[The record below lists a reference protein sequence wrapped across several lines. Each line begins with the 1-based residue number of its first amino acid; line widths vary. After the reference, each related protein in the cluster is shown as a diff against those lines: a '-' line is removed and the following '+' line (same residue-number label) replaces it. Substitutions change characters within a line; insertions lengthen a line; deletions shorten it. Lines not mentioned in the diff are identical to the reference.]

1 MCQQKLYALSNRCA
15 RDLFM
20 RKNNYMLILDAA
32 FELFY
37 ANGYNN
43 TSMAD
48 IAGKLHLTKPALSYH
63 FGTKEEL
70 GQEVCLRYNQKLS
83 GSFIQAAKA
92 KDPNA
97 DPLIIQTAYLLW
109 KAGIFYC
116 EDKKAFRFFC
126 DFIHRFPEYSALQNP
141 FQEMYAL
148 FADTY
153 FPEMSAAQMDF
164 HITKNLYATIGL
176 IYRYTLGKIEC
187 TQQEYLQL
195 YFEMFFPSDMQD
207 TGPENNLFE
216 RAMRFL
222 KTNTFQ
228 VLPYYEVH

>member
-1 MCQQKLYALSNRCA
+1 
-15 RDLFM
+15 M
-20 RKNNYMLILDAA
+20 RKNNYMRILDAA
-32 FELFY
+32 FEMFY

-70 GQEVCLRYNQKLS
+70 GQEVCLRYNQKLF
-83 GSFIQAAKA
+83 GSFIQTARS
-92 KDPNA
+92 KDPDA
-97 DPLIIQTAYLLW
+97 DPLVIQIAYLLW

-126 DFIHRFPEYSALQNP
+126 DFIHKFPEYSALQKS
-141 FQEMYAL
+141 FQDMYAL
-148 FADTY
+148 FAGAY

-164 HITKNLYATIGL
+164 HVTETLYATIGL
-176 IYRYTLGKIEC
+176 IYQYTLGKMEC
-187 TQQEYLQL
+187 TQEEYLQL
-195 YFEMFFPSDMQD
+195 YFEMIFPSDMPEID
-207 TGPENNLFE
+207 LENNLFE

-222 KTNTFQ
+222 KINTFQ
-228 VLPYYEVH
+228 VLPYYEVK